1 MNPNW
6 GRKPSKKLARSW
18 KWGSQKGLKCL
29 STNCAQII
37 DHWSVQPLNKKKREE
52 GGEGGGEKTEKKPQK
67 PKQMWADISSYTL

>member
-6 GRKPSKKLARSW
+6 GRKPSKKLERSW

-37 DHWSVQPLNKKKREE
+37 DHWSMQPLNKKKRE
-52 GGEGGGEKTEKKPQK
+52 GGGGGGEKTEKNKKTKTNVSRYQ
-67 PKQMWADISSYTL
+67 